1 MTTEKP
7 MTSLAFTT
15 KELTYLIVATKRFRE
30 NLHASIHEEMGDE
43 YDDILMA
50 DHLIKRLA
58 EAVKDAETPDI
69 KSAP

>member
-1 MTTEKP
+1 

-15 KELTYLIVATKRFRE
+15 KELTYLIVATKRYRE
-30 NLHASIHEEMGDE
+30 NLRTSIHEEMGDE

-58 EAVKDAETPDI
+58 EAVKDAETPDT
-69 KSAP
+69 KPAP

>member
-1 MTTEKP
+1 

>member
-1 MTTEKP
+1 MTTEKR

>member
-1 MTTEKP
+1 MTTEKT

-15 KELTYLIVATKRFRE
+15 RELTYLIVATKRYRE

-58 EAVKDAETPDI
+58 EALKNAETPDT
-69 KSAP
+69 KPTP

>member
-1 MTTEKP
+1 

-69 KSAP
+69 KSVP